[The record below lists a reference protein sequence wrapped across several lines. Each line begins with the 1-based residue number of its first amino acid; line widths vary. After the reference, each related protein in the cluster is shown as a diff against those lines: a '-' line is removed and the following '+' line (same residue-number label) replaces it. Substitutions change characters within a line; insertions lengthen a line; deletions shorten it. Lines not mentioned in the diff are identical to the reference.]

1 MSYPGWQHASV
12 TDKKSRIIAG
22 SGQRSMRV
30 SRRKLG
36 ERTEWQKGATDEERR
51 ELWNALEQ

>member
-1 MSYPGWQHASV
+1 MCFE
-12 TDKKSRIIAG
+12 
-22 SGQRSMRV
+22 
-30 SRRKLG
+30 RKLG